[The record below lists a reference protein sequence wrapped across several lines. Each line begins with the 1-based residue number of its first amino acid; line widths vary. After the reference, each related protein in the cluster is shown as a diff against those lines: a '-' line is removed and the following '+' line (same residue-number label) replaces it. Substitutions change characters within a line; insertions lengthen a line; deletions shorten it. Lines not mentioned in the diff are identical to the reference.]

1 MPTFQY
7 NALTSNGRAME
18 GTLEASSTDQA
29 KELLAEMNL
38 TVNEIAQAKKKPP
51 KTHVGRSEFIL
62 FNQQLESITKAGIPL
77 EKGLAELAKDV
88 SSPAMSRLI
97 KDVVHDLEQGLPI
110 EKAIEKRQKSFPP
123 LYSKILSAGAKTG
136 RLAEMLTA
144 LNRHLEL
151 NTKTRQII
159 VESMI
164 YPLTVFILLMLIMSL
179 LFIFVIPTFGEVL
192 NDMSDGRAGLPFL
205 TQFYLD
211 VSNNFDKV
219 LIGSGMLVAAIV
231 SIYLIL
237 STTLAGRVFKERVFL
252 KNPLIGKLYHAN
264 LLARLSESMALL
276 VNANLPLPEVL
287 RLSADTTA
295 SENLKLECE
304 TIASSIE
311 QGNSIMEAGFQAR
324 MVPNLFLY
332 SIQLG
337 TQRNQLC
344 DNLHSLGHMYATQTH
359 SLQSRLQVMLAPA
372 MVILLGLFVGTT
384 VVAMFLPMISIV
396 TVLM

>member
-1 MPTFQY
+1 MT
-7 NALTSNGRAME
+7 
-18 GTLEASSTDQA
+18 GTLEAASSDQA
-29 KELLAEMNL
+29 IELLTEMNL
-38 TVNEIAQAKKKPP
+38 TVNEITAAKQKLPR
-51 KTHVGRSEFIL
+51 THVGRSEFML

-77 EKGLAELAKDV
+77 EKGLRELAKDV
-88 SSPAMSRLI
+88 TSSAMSRLI
-97 KDVVHDLEQGLPI
+97 KDVVHDLEQGVPI
-110 EKAIEKRQKSFPP
+110 EKAIEKRQRSFPP
-123 LYSKILSAGAKTG
+123 LYSKIISAGTKTG

-151 NTKTRQII
+151 NTKTRRILI
-159 VESMI
+159 ESFT
-164 YPLTVFILLMLIMSL
+164 YPLVVLILLMCIMTFMFMS
-179 LFIFVIPTFGEVL
+179 VIPSFGNVL
-192 NDMSDGRAGLPFL
+192 HDMSDGRANLPAL

-211 VSNNFDKV
+211 IAANFDKV
-219 LIGSGMLVAAIV
+219 LIGIGIFIAVCV

-237 STTLAGRVFKERVFL
+237 SATPSGRRFKENVFL
-252 KNPLIGKLYHAN
+252 KYPLMGRLYHAN

-295 SENLKLECE
+295 SENLKRECNM
-304 TIASSIE
+304 IASSIE
-311 QGNSIMEAGFQAR
+311 QGNSIIESGFQTR

-344 DNLHSLGHMYATQTH
+344 DNLHSLGQMYSTQTH
-359 SLQSRLQVMLAPA
+359 SLQSRLQTLLTPVL
-372 MVILLGLFVGTT
+372 VIVLGLFVGMT
-384 VVAMFLPMISIV
+384 VFAMFLPMVSIV